1 MQEQFP
7 TIWEFGNPS
16 FSGCWCLLCPFS
28 HLEYIE
34 LGRCF
39 NLIRFGPL
47 LQQRACRHRSL
58 NRVECLQVPSK
69 SLHTHA
75 WQEAL
80 AGVPLLLTLT
90 SPASVTA
97 AIQAR
102 ECFPVLPFPTS
113 DRSWGPSH
121 THLGCAK
128 NRQDLKDFQFSA
140 CCTWLC
146 VCAEESWK
154 MECLEGIISQAS
166 ICQSSSCF
174 SRPAVVSN

>member
-7 TIWEFGNPS
+7 SIWEFGNPS
-16 FSGCWCLLCPFS
+16 FSGCWCLLCAFS
-28 HLEYIE
+28 RLEYIE

-47 LQQRACRHRSL
+47 VQQRGCRHQSL
-58 NRVECLQVPSK
+58 NRIDCLQVPSK
-69 SLHTHA
+69 SLYTHA
-75 WQEAL
+75 WEEAL
-80 AGVPLLLTLT
+80 VFHCCSQWP
-90 SPASVTA
+90 PQHVTA
-97 AIQAR
+97 AIQAG

-113 DRSWGPSH
+113 DRSWGPSY

-128 NRQDLKDFQFSA
+128 NRQDRKDFQFSA
-140 CCTWLC
+140 CSTWLC
-146 VCAEESWK
+146 ACTEKSWK

-174 SRPAVVSN
+174 W